1 MIDECHRSG
10 FGKWSEILKRNANA
24 VQIGLTAT
32 PRQLKIS
39 DTAEDTEDKQISADN
54 YAYFGEPV
62 YEYDLLQA
70 VEDGYLSALQI
81 IQNHVLILGDEEI
94 TGLTK
99 NHFANAAI
107 EDYCSGLELDEKVL
121 KERYAAAELDRQI
134 VLPERTQLLCVSLF
148 EYLIQDN
155 QPEQKTIIFCAGVDH
170 ARRVAVEL
178 NNLYAQWC
186 KEKGRERL
194 DTFAFPCTGEVGR
207 DNLADFKGMKRSH
220 FIATTADFLQAGV
233 DVPWVMNIV
242 FFSYL
247 NSAIRFYQMVGR
259 GTRLHAESGK
269 IAFKI
274 YDYTNATRLFGADFI
289 TKISKTSEKPKPPT
303 GNGIDDPEPPPP
315 LPTPS
320 VTGLKIDIQ
329 KGEITVLVV
338 GEDGKHTKVSLAEY
352 QDRIK
357 HLVLERLPTASAF
370 VDEWITRSK
379 NLLELPEIQ
388 TLLKYKEPKIDS
400 FDVLLAT
407 AYQIPPKTKHERV
420 ADFLNNS
427 EAWFATMP
435 DAPANTLRA
444 LANVFD
450 DSGTE
455 GLTNQELFNVP
466 HLRKVSGGSVTNAFK
481 LVGKPNEVFKEF
493 KTRIFTLTN

>member
-1 MIDECHRSG
+1 M
-10 FGKWSEILKRNANA
+10 
-24 VQIGLTAT
+24 
-32 PRQLKIS
+32 
-39 DTAEDTEDKQISADN
+39 
-54 YAYFGEPV
+54 
-62 YEYDLLQA
+62 QA
-70 VEDGYLSALQI
+70 VEDGYLAACQI
-81 IQNHVLILGDEEI
+81 IQNHVLILNKDQLH
-94 TGLTK
+94 GLTK
-99 NHFANAAI
+99 DQLAGAKVEN
-107 EDYCSGLELDEKVL
+107 YCSGSEMDIKEL
-121 KERYAAAELDRQI
+121 KERYAAAALDRQI
-134 VLPERTQLLCVSLF
+134 ILPERTQLLCSSLF
-148 EYLIQDN
+148 QYLIAEN
-155 QPEQKTIIFCAGVDH
+155 APEQKTIIFCAGVPH
-170 ARRVAVEL
+170 
-178 NNLYAQWC
+178 AQWC
-186 KEKGRERL
+186 QQTGHARAEA
-194 DTFAFPCTGEVGR
+194 FAFPCTGEVGR

-233 DVPWVMNIV
+233 DVPWVVNIV

-259 GTRLHAESGK
+259 GTRLHAESEK

-289 TKISKTSEKPKPPT
+289 TQASKPNNENPNPQ
-303 GNGIDDPEPPPP
+303 PEPEPE
-315 LPTPS
+315 PTPEPTPM
-320 VTGLKIDIQ
+320 VTGLNIQIQ
-329 KGEITVLVV
+329 KGENSFVVV
-338 GEDGKHTKVSLAEY
+338 GDDGKHTRVSFSEY
-352 QDRIK
+352 KDRIK
-357 HLVLERLPTASAF
+357 HLLLERLPTASAF
-370 VDEWITRSK
+370 AHEWITQPQ

-388 TLLKYKEPKIDS
+388 TLLKYKEPEIDS

-427 EAWFATMP
+427 EEWFATMP

-466 HLRKVSGGSVTNAFK
+466 HLKKASGGSVTNAFK